1 MTSLTD
7 VYEGEVGRVASRR
20 QQLVGTALFLAGAA
34 GLVGAITLAT
44 TDVGTTYGL
53 DAYAARRLAGI
64 IAGLG
69 LPAVI
74 LGVFAVLP
82 ASRRIRLTALG
93 GTGVA
98 MGGVGLFQSL
108 YPYNWTSSDPLLAL
122 LTGIIYFAGIVTTFW
137 CLFAS
142 LATFKTR
149 NDPGGTA
156 RMEVT
161 EEGTIRLVEE
171 ARSIPGLGGI
181 GFFGQDPDG
190 GVETQTNRPGTP
202 DNGAVSDG
210 GTGQRSGGAQSAAGR
225 GRQRASDKRSDR
237 TTQSQRQSDSG
248 TATGRQS
255 DRRAAA
261 DTSARSGT
269 GRGNTSS
276 NGTGRSGPSENA
288 LDPAIAEAGPEASTS
303 TDGGTA
309 TTGHDTITETAVHQG
324 EPDTY
329 CGNCRHFQYVMQD
342 DDIEPYCS
350 LHGEVMDDMDACSAW
365 VRND

>member
-7 VYEGEVGRVASRR
+7 VYEGDVGRVASRR
-20 QQLVGTALFLAGAA
+20 QQLVGTTLFLVGVA
-34 GLVGAITLAT
+34 GLVGAIALAT
-44 TDVGTTYGL
+44 TGIGSRYGL
-53 DAYAARRLAGI
+53 DAYAARRIAGG

-69 LPAVI
+69 LPSVI

-98 MGGVGLFQSL
+98 AVGVVLFLSL

-122 LTGIIYFAGIVTTFW
+122 LTGAVYFAGIVTTFW

-171 ARSIPGLGGI
+171 ARTLPGLGGI

-190 GVETQTNRPGTP
+190 TVETQTNRPGT
-202 DNGAVSDG
+202 DTEGAVSDG
-210 GTGQRSGGAQSAAGR
+210 GTGQHSGDTRAADSRRQQPTGSTQSDRSAQSP
-225 GRQRASDKRSDR
+225 RQA
-237 TTQSQRQSDSG
+237 DSS

-255 DRRAAA
+255 GRQA
-261 DTSARSGT
+261 TARS
-269 GRGNTSS
+269 NTSQQNTAS
-276 NGTGRSGPSENA
+276 SRADQAGPSENT
-288 LDPAIAEAGPEASTS
+288 LDPRIAEAGPEASTS

-309 TTGHDTITETAVHQG
+309 TTERDAITETAVHQG

-329 CGNCRHFQYVMQD
+329 CGNCRHFEYVMQD
-342 DDIEPYCS
+342 GDIEPYCS
-350 LHGEVMDDMDACSAW
+350 FHGEVMDDMEPCSAW

>member
-20 QQLVGTALFLAGAA
+20 QQLVGTALFLVGVA
-34 GLVGAITLAT
+34 GLVGAIALAT
-44 TDVGTTYGL
+44 TAVGNRYGL
-53 DAYAARRLAGI
+53 DAYAARRVAGI

-69 LPAVI
+69 LPSVI

-98 MGGVGLFQSL
+98 AGGVGLFQSL
-108 YPYNWTSSDPLLAL
+108 YPYSWTSSDPLLAL
-122 LTGIIYFAGIVTTFW
+122 LTGVVYFAGIVTTFW

-171 ARSIPGLGGI
+171 ARTLPGLGGI

-190 GVETQTNRPGTP
+190 TVETQTNRPGTGTE
-202 DNGAVSDG
+202 GAVSDG
-210 GTGQRSGGAQSAAGR
+210 GTGQRSNDTRTANSR
-225 GRQRASDKRSDR
+225 RRQPTGNTQSDR
-237 TTQSQRQSDSG
+237 STRSNRQSGSG
-248 TATGRQS
+248 TATERQSGRQANTRS
-255 DRRAAA
+255 STGQQTTASSGA
-261 DTSARSGT
+261 DQT
-269 GRGNTSS
+269 
-276 NGTGRSGPSENA
+276 GPSENT
-288 LDPAIAEAGPEASTS
+288 LDPRIAEAGPEATPSA
-303 TDGGTA
+303 DGGTA
-309 TTGHDTITETAVHQG
+309 TTGRDAITETAVHQG

-329 CGNCRHFQYVMQD
+329 CGNCRHFEYVMQD
-342 DDIEPYCS
+342 GDIEPYCS
-350 LHGEVMDDMDACSAW
+350 FHGEVMDDMEACSAW

>member
-20 QQLVGTALFLAGAA
+20 QQLVGTALFLVGVA
-34 GLVGAITLAT
+34 GLVGAIALAT
-44 TDVGTTYGL
+44 TGVGNRYGL
-53 DAYAARRLAGI
+53 DAYAARRIAGI

-69 LPAVI
+69 LPSVI

-82 ASRRIRLTALG
+82 ASRRTRLTALG

-98 MGGVGLFQSL
+98 TVGVALFQSL

-122 LTGIIYFAGIVTTFW
+122 LTGCVYFAGIVTTFW

-171 ARSIPGLGGI
+171 ARSLPGLGGI

-190 GVETQTNRPGTP
+190 TVETQTNRPGAG
-202 DNGAVSDG
+202 DEGAVSDG
-210 GTGQRSGGAQSAAGR
+210 GTGQRSGNTRTANGR
-225 GRQRASDKRSDR
+225 SRQPTADTRSDR
-237 TTQSQRQSDSG
+237 STRSQRQSDSDR
-248 TATGRQS
+248 ATERQP
-255 DRRAAA
+255 DRRATTGSNTGQRNSAPRG
-261 DTSARSGT
+261 TSRT
-269 GRGNTSS
+269 
-276 NGTGRSGPSENA
+276 GPSENA
-288 LDPAIAEAGPEASTS
+288 LDPKIAEAGPEASTS

-309 TTGHDTITETAVHQG
+309 TTGHDAITETAVHQG

-329 CGNCRHFQYVMQD
+329 CGNCRHFEYVMQEG
-342 DDIEPYCS
+342 DIEPYCS
-350 LHGEVMDDMDACSAW
+350 FHGEVMDDMDPCSAW

>member
-20 QQLVGTALFLAGAA
+20 QQLVGTALFLVGVA
-34 GLVGAITLAT
+34 GLVGAIALAT
-44 TDVGTTYGL
+44 TAVGNRYGL
-53 DAYAARRLAGI
+53 DAYAARQIAGI

-69 LPAVI
+69 LPSVI

-93 GTGVA
+93 GTAIAAV
-98 MGGVGLFQSL
+98 GVGLFQSL
-108 YPYNWTSSDPLLAL
+108 YPYSWTSSDPLLAL
-122 LTGIIYFAGIVTTFW
+122 LTGAVYFAGIVTTFW

-171 ARSIPGLGGI
+171 ARTLPGLGGI

-190 GVETQTNRPGTP
+190 GVETQTNRPGAGTQ
-202 DNGAVSDG
+202 GAVSDG
-210 GTGQRSGGAQSAAGR
+210 GTGQHSGNAQSDRSRQSSGR
-225 GRQRASDKRSDR
+225 
-237 TTQSQRQSDSG
+237 SDSG
-248 TATGRQS
+248 TATERQSGRQS
-255 DRRAAA
+255 
-261 DTSARSGT
+261 TTRSNTESRGT
-269 GRGNTSS
+269 GQT
-276 NGTGRSGPSENA
+276 GPSENA
-288 LDPAIAEAGPEASTS
+288 LDPKVAAAGPEASPS

-329 CGNCRHFQYVMQD
+329 CGNCRHFEYVMQD
-342 DDIEPYCS
+342 GDIEPYCS
-350 LHGEVMDDMDACSAW
+350 FHGEVMDDMEACSAW

>member
-20 QQLVGTALFLAGAA
+20 QQLVGTALFLVGVA
-34 GLVGAITLAT
+34 GLVGAIALAT
-44 TDVGTTYGL
+44 TTVGNRYGL
-53 DAYAARRLAGI
+53 DAYAARQIAGI

-69 LPAVI
+69 LPSVI

-98 MGGVGLFQSL
+98 AVGVWLFQSL
-108 YPYNWTSSDPLLAL
+108 YPYSWTSSDPLLAL
-122 LTGIIYFAGIVTTFW
+122 LTGVVYFAGIVTTFW

-149 NDPGGTA
+149 NDPGETA

-171 ARSIPGLGGI
+171 ARTLPGLGGI
-181 GFFGQDPDG
+181 GFFGQDPEG
-190 GVETQTNRPGTP
+190 TVETQTNRPGAS
-202 DNGAVSDG
+202 GAVSDG
-210 GTGQRSGGAQSAAGR
+210 GTGQPSDDARTANGR
-225 GRQRASDKRSDR
+225 HHQPSTD
-237 TTQSQRQSDSG
+237 T
-248 TATGRQS
+248 QS
-255 DRRAAA
+255 DRNTRSQRRSNSGAATESGRQA
-261 DTSARSGT
+261 NARSNT
-269 GRGNTSS
+269 GQQNTAS
-276 NGTGRSGPSENA
+276 RRRDQSGPSENA
-288 LDPAIAEAGPEASTS
+288 LDPRIAEAGPEASPS

-309 TTGHDTITETAVHQG
+309 TTGHDAITETAVHQG

-329 CGNCRHFQYVMQD
+329 CGNCRHFEYVMQD
-342 DDIEPYCS
+342 GDIEPYCS
-350 LHGEVMDDMDACSAW
+350 FHGEVMDDTEACSAW

>member
-20 QQLVGTALFLAGAA
+20 QQLVGTALFLVGVA
-34 GLVGAITLAT
+34 GLVGAIALAT
-44 TDVGTTYGL
+44 TGVGNRYGL
-53 DAYAARRLAGI
+53 DAYAARRIAGI

-69 LPAVI
+69 LPSVI

-98 MGGVGLFQSL
+98 TVGVALFQSL

-122 LTGIIYFAGIVTTFW
+122 LTGVVYFVGIVTAFW

-171 ARSIPGLGGI
+171 ARSLPGLGGI
-181 GFFGQDPDG
+181 GFFGEDPDG
-190 GVETQTNRPGTP
+190 GVETQTNRPGTAG
-202 DNGAVSDG
+202 DGAVSDG
-210 GTGQRSGGAQSAAGR
+210 GTGQRSGETRAATDRSRQRTTDAQS
-225 GRQRASDKRSDR
+225 DR
-237 TTQSQRQSDSG
+237 NRESQRRSDSG
-248 TATGRQS
+248 TETEQQTGRQ
-255 DRRAAA
+255 
-261 DTSARSGT
+261 TSARSNSSRRNTTSRGT
-269 GRGNTSS
+269 GRT
-276 NGTGRSGPSENA
+276 GPSENA
-288 LDPAIAEAGPEASTS
+288 LDPKIAEAGPEASPS

-329 CGNCRHFQYVMQD
+329 CGNCRHFEYVMQD
-342 DDIEPYCS
+342 GDIEPYCS
-350 LHGEVMDDMDACSAW
+350 FHGEIMDDMDACSAW

>member
-1 MTSLTD
+1 MT
-7 VYEGEVGRVASRR
+7 VAAA
-20 QQLVGTALFLAGAA
+20 TAGK
-34 GLVGAITLAT
+34 GL
-44 TDVGTTYGL
+44 
-53 DAYAARRLAGI
+53 
-64 IAGLG
+64 
-69 LPAVI
+69 
-74 LGVFAVLP
+74 
-82 ASRRIRLTALG
+82 LG

-98 MGGVGLFQSL
+98 TVGVWLFQSL

-122 LTGIIYFAGIVTTFW
+122 LTGCVYFAGIVTTFW

-171 ARSIPGLGGI
+171 ARTIPGLGGI

-190 GVETQTNRPGTP
+190 AVETQTNRPSP
-202 DNGAVSDG
+202 ADDGAVSDG
-210 GTGQRSGGAQSAAGR
+210 GTGQRSGGAQSVNAS
-225 GRQRASDKRSDR
+225 GRQSTAISRSDR
-237 TTQSQRQSDSG
+237 TAQSQRQSDSG
-248 TATGRQS
+248 TAGRRQS
-255 DRRAAA
+255 NRSATNE
-261 DTSARSGT
+261 TSNRSNTGQRTASSRGT
-269 GRGNTSS
+269 SRT
-276 NGTGRSGPSENA
+276 GPSENT
-288 LDPAIAEAGPEASTS
+288 LDPEIAEAGPEASRS

-309 TTGHDTITETAVHQG
+309 TTGHDAITETAVHQG

-342 DDIEPYCS
+342 GDIEPYCS
-350 LHGEVMDDMDACSAW
+350 FHGEVMDDMDACSAW

>member
-7 VYEGEVGRVASRR
+7 VYEGEVGRVATRR
-20 QQLVGTALFLAGAA
+20 QQFVGTALFLVGVA
-34 GLVGAITLAT
+34 GLVGAIALAT
-44 TDVGTTYGL
+44 TGIGSRSGL
-53 DAYAARRLAGI
+53 DDYAARRIAGI

-69 LPAVI
+69 LPSVI

-98 MGGVGLFQSL
+98 AVGVGLFQSL
-108 YPYNWTSSDPLLAL
+108 YPYSWTSSDPLLAL
-122 LTGIIYFAGIVTTFW
+122 LTGVVYFAGIVTTFW

-171 ARSIPGLGGI
+171 ARSLPGLGGI
-181 GFFGQDPDG
+181 GFFGRDPDG
-190 GVETQTNRPGTP
+190 GVETQTNRASAT
-202 DNGAVSDG
+202 DEGAVSDG
-210 GTGQRSGGAQSAAGR
+210 GTGQHSGATRTANGRS
-225 GRQRASDKRSDR
+225 RQRTTD
-237 TTQSQRQSDSG
+237 TQSDHNRRPEGRPDSG
-248 TATGRQS
+248 TATERQS
-255 DRRAAA
+255 DRRATTGSNTGQQNAA
-261 DTSARSGT
+261 SRGT
-269 GRGNTSS
+269 DQT
-276 NGTGRSGPSENA
+276 GPSENA
-288 LDPAIAEAGPEASTS
+288 LDPRIAEAGPEASPS

-309 TTGHDTITETAVHQG
+309 TMGHDAITETAVHQG

-329 CGNCRHFQYVMQD
+329 CGNCRHFEYVMQD
-342 DDIEPYCS
+342 GDIEPYCS
-350 LHGEVMDDMDACSAW
+350 FHGEVMDDMEPCSAW

>member
-34 GLVGAITLAT
+34 GLVGAIALAT
-44 TDVGTTYGL
+44 TGLGSRYGL
-53 DAYAARRLAGI
+53 DTYAARRIAGI

-82 ASRRIRLTALG
+82 ASHRIRLAALS

-98 MGGVGLFQSL
+98 TVGVGLFQSL

-122 LTGIIYFAGIVTTFW
+122 LTGCVYFAGIVTTFW

-171 ARSIPGLGGI
+171 ARTIPGLGGI

-190 GVETQTNRPGTP
+190 GVETQTNRPGAA
-202 DNGAVSDG
+202 DDGAVSDG
-210 GTGQRSGGAQSAAGR
+210 GTGQRSSGGHSANGR
-225 GRQRASDKRSDR
+225 GTNGRSDR
-237 TTQSQRQSDSG
+237 TAQSQRQSDNG
-248 TATGRQS
+248 APTGRQS
-255 DRRAAA
+255 DRRSTTRSN
-261 DTSARSGT
+261 TSRRT
-269 GRGNTSS
+269 TSS
-276 NGTGRSGPSENA
+276 NGTGRAGPSENA
-288 LDPAIAEAGPEASTS
+288 LDPKIAEAGPETSTS

-309 TTGHDTITETAVHQG
+309 TTGHDAITETAVHQG

-342 DDIEPYCS
+342 GDIEPYCS
-350 LHGEVMDDMDACSAW
+350 FHGEVMDDMDACSAW